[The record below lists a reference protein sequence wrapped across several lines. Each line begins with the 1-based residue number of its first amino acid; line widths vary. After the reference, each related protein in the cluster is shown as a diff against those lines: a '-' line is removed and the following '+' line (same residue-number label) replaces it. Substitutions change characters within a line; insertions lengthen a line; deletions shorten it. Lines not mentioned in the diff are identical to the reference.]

1 MKFFKKIS
9 TLGILVFF
17 LLLFSLKVD
26 ALAVNSRTKVFT
38 DIFSF
43 LDFLKYSILNLEFK
57 DSEKEKIF
65 NFLEQLQKEKEKISD
80 SFKEKFKNFK
90 ILEIGWVNNKGEIY
104 VKNDI
109 FPGYVFSSD
118 FTLVGKVF
126 DFNTSSR
133 KIKSLLEPNFEF
145 NIAKEGEFLGLA
157 RTLGF
162 GLLEI
167 NLSKEKTLAEGEI
180 IFTGGKDNVFEPGFV
195 IGKVVKKIESAV
207 EEKLIIK
214 IFFEPTKT
222 HYLVLVPE

>member
-167 NLSKEKTLAEGEI
+167 NLSKEKTLSEGEI

>member
-1 MKFFKKIS
+1 MKFFKKIFI
-9 TLGILVFF
+9 LGVLAFF

-26 ALAVNSRTKVFT
+26 AVALNSRTKVFT

-65 NFLEQLQKEKEKISD
+65 SFLEQLQREKEKISD

-90 ILEIGWVNNKGEIY
+90 ILEISWVNNKGEIY

-157 RTLGF
+157 KTLGF

-167 NLSKEKTLAEGEI
+167 NLSKEKTLPEGEI